1 MFQSEKISG
10 HQALMLVLAG
20 AIGDIFVVITSPA
33 VNYSGRDAWMS
44 ILLAYIIATI
54 DGILLINLGRRFPQK
69 TFVQYLPVVL
79 GKFIGKLAGLYY
91 ILGFWLMA
99 PIIMRDLIESLRPFL
114 PFTPPIAV
122 NILMSLLVI
131 YVMRNGFEVY
141 ARTTELFMP
150 IIIILI
156 ISILCLNF
164 TNENF
169 SNILPI
175 FENGFMPIL
184 RSQVVLFPF
193 AVEPVL
199 FMALWLP
206 CLNIIKESKKAL
218 LIGMSIS
225 GLLLML
231 LSIVVIGFTGIDMTM
246 KIISP
251 LNYISRYIDIAN
263 FLSGFD
269 AFFIILWMLSSYIE
283 LLVFYYPEI
292 VGLSQW
298 LNLKD
303 YKLLII
309 PMVAINASLA
319 MIPKNIVQHINLD
332 LLKNPFIILPLG
344 ILIPITWLIAVIR
357 KLDESGKDNLKKNC
371 KQIN

>member
-20 AIGDIFVVITSPA
+20 AIGDIFVVITAPA
-33 VNYSGRDAWMS
+33 VKYSGRDAWLS
-44 ILLAYIIATI
+44 VLLAYIIAAL
-54 DGILLINLGRRFPQK
+54 DGLILISLGRRFPQK
-69 TFVQYLPVVL
+69 TFIQCLPVVL

-99 PIIMRDLIESLRPFL
+99 PIIMRDLLETLRPFF
-114 PFTPPIAV
+114 PFTPLSIL
-122 NILMSLLVI
+122 NILMSILTI
-131 YVMRNGFEVY
+131 YVMRNGFEVF

-156 ISILCLNF
+156 ISSLCLNLP
-164 TNENF
+164 NENF
-169 SNILPI
+169 SNILP
-175 FENGFMPIL
+175 FLENGFMPIL
-184 RSQVVLFPF
+184 KSQVFLFPF
-193 AVEPVL
+193 AVETVL

-206 CLNIIKESKKAL
+206 CLNVIKESKKAL

-225 GLLLML
+225 AILLML
-231 LSIVVIGFTGIDMTM
+231 LTIVIIGFTGTNMTT
-246 KIISP
+246 KLINP
-251 LNYISRYIDIAN
+251 LHYLSRYISVTN
-263 FLSGFD
+263 FISGFD
-269 AFFIILWMLSSYIE
+269 AGFIALWMLSSYTE

-292 VGLSQW
+292 VGLAQW

-303 YKLLII
+303 YKSLIM
-309 PMVAINASLA
+309 PMVAINAALA
-319 MIPKNIVQHINLD
+319 MIPRNIVQHINLD

-344 ILIPITWLIAVIR
+344 ILIPITWLIAVVR
-357 KLDESGKDNLKKNC
+357 KLDESGKEDLKKNC

>member
-1 MFQSEKISG
+1 
-10 HQALMLVLAG
+10 MLVLAG

-33 VNYSGRDAWMS
+33 VKYSGRDAWLS
-44 ILLAYIIATI
+44 ILLAYVIAAI
-54 DGILLINLGRRFPQK
+54 DGLLLISLGRRFPKK
-69 TFVQYLPVVL
+69 TFIQYLPVVL

-99 PIIMRDLIESLRPFL
+99 PIIMRDLMEALRPFL
-114 PFTPPIAV
+114 PFTPSIAV

-156 ISILCLNF
+156 ISILCLNLK
-164 TNENF
+164 NEDF
-169 SNILPI
+169 SNILPT

-206 CLNIIKESKKAL
+206 CLNIIKESKRVL
-218 LIGMSIS
+218 LIGISIA
-225 GLLLML
+225 GILLML
-231 LSIVVIGFTGIDMTM
+231 LSIVVIGFTGIDMTT

-251 LNYISRYIDIAN
+251 LNYISRYIDISN
-263 FLSGFD
+263 FISGFD
-269 AFFIILWMLSSYIE
+269 AFFVILWMLSSYIE

-292 VGLSQW
+292 VGLAQW
-298 LNLKD
+298 FNLKD
-303 YKLLII
+303 YKSLII
-309 PMVAINASLA
+309 PIVVINAGLA
-319 MIPKNIVQHINLD
+319 MIPSNIVEHMNLD
-332 LLKNPFIILPLG
+332 LLKNPFIILPLA
-344 ILIPITWLIAVIR
+344 ILIPITWAIAVVR
-357 KLDESGKDNLKKNC
+357 QLDESGKENLKNC

>member
-33 VNYSGRDAWMS
+33 VKYSGRDAWMS
-44 ILLAYIIATI
+44 ILLAYIIAAI
-54 DGILLINLGRRFPQK
+54 DGLLLINLGRRFPKK

-79 GKFIGKLAGLYY
+79 GKFVGKLAGLYY

-99 PIIMRDLIESLRPFL
+99 PIIMRDLIEALRPFL

-122 NILMSLLVI
+122 NILMSLLAI

-156 ISILCLNF
+156 ISLLCLNF

-206 CLNIIKESKKAL
+206 CLNIIKESKKVL

-225 GLLLML
+225 GILLML
-231 LSIVVIGFTGIDMTM
+231 LSIVVIGFTGTDMTT

-251 LNYISRYIDIAN
+251 LNYISHYIDITN

-292 VGLSQW
+292 VGLAQW
-298 LNLKD
+298 FNLKD
-303 YKLLII
+303 YKPLII
-309 PMVAINASLA
+309 PMVAINAGLA
-319 MIPKNIVQHINLD
+319 MIPSNIVEHMNLD

-344 ILIPITWLIAVIR
+344 ILIPITWLIAVVR

-371 KQIN
+371 KHIN